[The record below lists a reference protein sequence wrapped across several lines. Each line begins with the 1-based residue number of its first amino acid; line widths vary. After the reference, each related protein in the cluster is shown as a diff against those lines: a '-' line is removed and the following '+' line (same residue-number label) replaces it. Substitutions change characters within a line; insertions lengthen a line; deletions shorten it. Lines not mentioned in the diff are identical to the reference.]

1 MLQLR
6 YVSLYMSEL
15 NLLERKKMTPSD
27 WVDNDLDSDLF
38 SLDVDQVIKAEYN
51 SNLLK
56 SNFESDPLFRL
67 SPYSSRDTCDIR

>member
-1 MLQLR
+1 
-6 YVSLYMSEL
+6 MSEL
-15 NLLERKKMTPSD
+15 NLERKKMAPSD
-27 WVDNDLDSDLF
+27 WVDKDLDSDLF

-67 SPYSSRDTCDIR
+67 SP

>member
-1 MLQLR
+1 MR

-15 NLLERKKMTPSD
+15 NLERKKMAPSD
-27 WVDNDLDSDLF
+27 WVDNDLDLDLF

-67 SPYSSRDTCDIR
+67 SP

>member
-1 MLQLR
+1 
-6 YVSLYMSEL
+6 MSEL
-15 NLLERKKMTPSD
+15 NLLERKKMAPSD

-51 SNLLK
+51 SGPNQLK

-67 SPYSSRDTCDIR
+67 SP

>member
-67 SPYSSRDTCDIR
+67 SPYSSRDACDIR

>member
-1 MLQLR
+1 MR

-15 NLLERKKMTPSD
+15 NLERKKMAPSD
-27 WVDNDLDSDLF
+27 WVDKDLDSDLF
-38 SLDVDQVIKAEYN
+38 CVDVDQVIKAEYN

-67 SPYSSRDTCDIR
+67 SP

>member
-1 MLQLR
+1 
-6 YVSLYMSEL
+6 MSEL
-15 NLLERKKMTPSD
+15 NLLERKKMAPSD

-51 SNLLK
+51 LNLLK
-56 SNFESDPLFRL
+56 SNYESDPLFRL